1 MKKHLDTLMSYGIE
15 HDLFDMCEVSLVQD
29 RLIAIFDLPKWTFTR
44 HHALP
49 GLDVILEPIL
59 DYAEE
64 NELYEPN
71 TLAERDAFEA
81 YVMDAMMPS
90 PNTVKARF
98 KDLYE
103 IDFNRATKMLY
114 DLSIA
119 VNYIKSERLKKNM
132 SWTYHSGYG
141 VLQMTINL
149 AKPEKD
155 PKDIAKARLN
165 VQDQIEGRPKCPL
178 CKENERNYYNARMN
192 LRIVPIELGGETW
205 HFQYSPYLY
214 YNEHAIVLSD
224 EHRPMA
230 ITDKTFVYLFDFIDR
245 FPDYFI
251 GSNADLPIVGGSILN
266 HDHFQGGKHTFPIEE
281 ASIIRTYDKG
291 KVIIEHVHWPLS
303 TVRLKSTDRLRLTEY
318 AKAFLDYWQ
327 NYDNP
332 NLDILSHTKEV
343 LHNTIT
349 PIVRK
354 KGNTYELDIIFRNN
368 RTSDRY
374 PDGIFHPHK
383 DVQHIKKENI
393 GLIEAIG
400 LAILPGR
407 LKNELKTIL
416 ESLQNHEQEHVLNL
430 TEHAPWYDELKN
442 KKTVWTYDDL
452 LEEVG
457 KKFERVIE
465 DAGVFK
471 LNEEGIK
478 AMHHLI
484 EDVIHSE
491 RVSAL

>member
-1 MKKHLDTLMSYGIE
+1 MSYGIE
-15 HDLFDMCEVSLVQD
+15 HDLFDESAVSLVQD
-29 RLIAIFDLPKWTFTR
+29 RLIAIFDLPKWTFSR
-44 HHALP
+44 CHALP
-49 GLDVILEPIL
+49 LLDVILQPIL

-64 NELYEPN
+64 NDLYEPK

-81 YVMDAMMPS
+81 LVMDAMMPG
-90 PNTVKARF
+90 PETVKARF
-98 KDLYE
+98 GDLYE
-103 IDFNRATKMLY
+103 IEPNRATEMLY
-114 DLSIA
+114 DLSKA
-119 VNYIKSERLKKNM
+119 VNYIKSERLKKNI
-132 SWTYHSGYG
+132 SWTHQSRYG
-141 VLQMTINL
+141 ALQMTINL

-155 PKDIAKARLN
+155 PKDIAKAKLN
-165 VQDQIEGRPKCPL
+165 VQENIEGRPKCPL

-230 ITDKTFVYLFDFIDR
+230 ITGKTFVYLFDFIDR

-266 HDHFQGGKHTFPIEE
+266 HDHFQGGKHVFPIEK
-281 ASIIRTYDKG
+281 ATVIRTFDKG
-291 KVIIEHVHWPLS
+291 NVTVEHLHWPLS
-303 TVRLKSTDRLRLTEY
+303 TIRLRSKNRILLTEY
-318 AKAFLDYWQ
+318 ATAFLDHWR

-332 NLDILSHTKEV
+332 DLDIRSHTEGV
-343 LHNTIT
+343 SHNTVT
-349 PIVRK
+349 PIARK
-354 KGNTYELDIIFRNN
+354 KRDVYELDIIFRNN
-368 RTSDRY
+368 RTTDRY

-407 LKNELKTIL
+407 LKHELETIL
-416 ESLQNHEQEHVLNL
+416 ASLREHEPKLPSNL
-430 TEHAPWYDELKN
+430 TNHALWYAELRDLA
-442 KKTVWTYDDL
+442 TVRTHDDL

-457 KKFERVIE
+457 KKFVRVIE

-471 LNEEGIK
+471 LDEKGTK

-484 EDVIHSE
+484 EDV
-491 RVSAL
+491 L